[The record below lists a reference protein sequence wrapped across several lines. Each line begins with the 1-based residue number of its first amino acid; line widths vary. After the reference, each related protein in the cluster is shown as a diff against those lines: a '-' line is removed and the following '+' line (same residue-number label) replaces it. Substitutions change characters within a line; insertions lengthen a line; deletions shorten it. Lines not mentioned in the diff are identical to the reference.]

1 MNKKPCALTT
11 KKCFFYQLKM
21 VLLTRSSFLAAFAT
35 AAVLR
40 LRGSLLVHDRRTG
53 ANRDAGSFFRHEA
66 RRVMYLR
73 GAQGTAAAEAIALA
87 RDNGWRVL
95 FVLPEGVDSPDP
107 DATLSP
113 IVGDT
118 RYTLVRGTPRYL

>member
-1 MNKKPCALTT
+1 ML
-11 KKCFFYQLKM
+11 FYQLKM
-21 VLLTRSSFLAAFAT
+21 ALLTRSSFLAAFAT

-40 LRGSLLVHDRRTG
+40 LRGGLLVHDRRTG
-53 ANRDAGSFFRHEA
+53 VNRDAGPFFRHEA

-73 GAQGTAAAEAIALA
+73 GAQETAAAEAIALA
-87 RDNGWRVL
+87 RENGWRVL
-95 FVLPEGVDSPDP
+95 FVLPEGIDSPDP

-118 RYTLVRGTPRYL
+118 RYTLVRGSARYL